1 MTKPEKDDPVR
12 FDKEDLAFLQEEK
25 PERPGEIIYSGRN
38 KCSFVVFVSGP
49 DQGEAVPINKEK
61 TIIGRDPA
69 CDVYINKNYVSKKH
83 AEIITRDN
91 EAIIVDYGSTN
102 GTLVNERPINKA
114 KLKDKDEIKI
124 GKVIIKYFLID
135 LSQQDQTPPSQSD
148 DEEEETPFY
157 RQLVKVIKPYYGQMT
172 TPYLSRL
179 ISVHIGKT
187 PQTIMF
193 ADKKA
198 LTKWIK
204 ISTTLLLDENSAEK
218 LADRIMSL

>member
-1 MTKPEKDDPVR
+1 MTKREIDDPVR
-12 FDKEDLAFLQEEK
+12 FDKEDLDFLQEEK
-25 PERPGEIIYSGRN
+25 LERPGEIIYSGRN
-38 KCSFVVFVSGP
+38 KCSFVVFMSGP

-69 CDVYINKNYVSKKH
+69 SDVYINKDYVSKKH

-91 EAIIVDYGSTN
+91 QSIIVDNGSTN
-102 GTLVNERPINKA
+102 GTLVNDRPLNKV

-135 LSQQDQTPPSQSD
+135 LSKQDQIPPVQPD

-157 RQLVKVIKPYYGQMT
+157 RQLFKIIKPYFGQMT
-172 TPYLSRL
+172 TPYLNRL
-179 ISVHIGKT
+179 ITVHIGKT

-193 ADKKA
+193 ADRKA
-198 LTKWIK
+198 LSKWIK

-218 LADRIMSL
+218 LTDRIMSL